1 MNGSFWPHGRGRI
14 SRYNGTRWAW
24 LAAVAVLGAVTLA
37 ACGSVPAPGSAP
49 ASGHDATAG
58 THEAASGT
66 AQPALCR
73 DTSTLTSLVVTRTH
87 GYKVPELLPAFP
99 SQIAV
104 TNPALIQAVARAL
117 CALPVMPRGVFFCP
131 ALLLGTSYTL
141 HFAADGRSLPLVIV
155 NPTGCETVTGVGPVR
170 RVSSPGFWAVLS
182 RALGVK
188 TPPVYGGNVPVEP
201 CQPPSTG
208 TGTGTVKINDC
219 PGVARPGTGVVAPAG
234 SAAS

>member
-1 MNGSFWPHGRGRI
+1 MNGSIWPRGQGGI
-14 SRYNGTRWAW
+14 KRYNGTRWAL
-24 LAAVAVLGAVTLA
+24 LAAVAVAGAVAVA

-58 THEAASGT
+58 THEAPSGA

-73 DTSTLTSLVVTRTH
+73 DTSALTSLVVTRNH

-99 SQIAV
+99 SQVAV

-117 CALPVMPRGVFFCP
+117 CALPDMPPGVYNCP
-131 ALLLGTSYTL
+131 ALLLGTAYTL
-141 HFAADGRSLPLVIV
+141 RFAAGDRSLPLVTV
-155 NPTGCETVTGVGPVR
+155 NSTGCETVTGVGPVR
-170 RVSSPGFWAVLS
+170 RVSSPGFWRMLS
-182 RALGVK
+182 RVLGVK
-188 TPPVYGGNVPVEP
+188 TPPVYGGDVPGAP

-208 TGTGTVKINDC
+208 TTKINGC